1 VENVSLYFLA
11 DWSLTFATQM
21 LFGSVL
27 RTEDTPP
34 IVVIGL
40 QAIFMAGYKQRH
52 SLSRMLR
59 DFDV

>member
-1 VENVSLYFLA
+1 VENISLYFLS

-21 LFGSVL
+21 LYRSVL

-40 QAIFMAGYKQRH
+40 QAFFMTGRKQLY
-52 SLSRMLR
+52 SLSRMFK
-59 DFDV
+59 DFEV